1 MKARR
6 NKKTNTLLALYDNIL
21 LRTKVDL
28 ALDDKVPYAKI
39 IDICKEYKLDISAS
53 SLSRYKTLR
62 ADALK
67 TGDDL
72 RKTLN
77 GKVRKRIKNIRRKE
91 VVPKSLHEQ
100 LEYLNKDKPTSAD
113 KLKTAGLQTAG
124 KANVHYTNYVDV
136 LDEVVRHGLTSIRN
150 EEVPVKTQDLIKAV
164 DTIAK
169 LTNNAN
175 EGLSVEGLQQV
186 RLFQAA
192 VESALVSV
200 LTKYIPADKQKQAL
214 ADMHDAEKQKYM
226 ELNNS
231 AQGRQLLESMK
242 QGGIV

>member
-6 NKKTNTLLALYDNIL
+6 SKKTNTLLALYDNIL

-53 SLSRYKTLR
+53 SLSRYKALR
-62 ADALK
+62 EDALK

-77 GKVRKRIKNIRRKE
+77 GKVRKRMKNIRRKE
-91 VVPKSLHEQ
+91 VAPKSLHEQ
-100 LEYLNKDKPTSAD
+100 LEDLNKDKPTSAD

-124 KANVHYTNYVDV
+124 KTNVHYTNYVDV
-136 LDEVVRHGLTSIRN
+136 LDEVVRQGLTSIRN

-175 EGLSVEGLQQV
+175 KGLSVEGLQQV